1 MTPPPP
7 REPPREPPL
16 LPYRSSR
23 EIEKEVARELWG
35 GLALIFGSVAA
46 IAVIMWAAFPA
57 RAEPRAHPCRDGLIE
72 LVEKGDVLAC
82 GGHLVQSETLAF
94 YQAAVDER
102 DGLKVQ
108 VEKLNQQLASE
119 RAATAEERDRGEA
132 LLKVCEN
139 ARTAA
144 EAAKAPPKCP
154 RASLLGR
161 PEFAWPTALAVGFFG
176 GVAFD
181 RWGVGCR

>member
-1 MTPPPP
+1 MT
-7 REPPREPPL
+7 PREPPL
-16 LPYRSSR
+16 KPSRSSR
-23 EIEKEVARELWG
+23 EIDKEVSRELRG
-35 GLALIFGSVAA
+35 GLAFIFGSVAA
-46 IAVIMWAAFPA
+46 VAVIVWAAFPA
-57 RAEPRAHPCRDGLIE
+57 RAEPRASHPCRDGLIE

-108 VEKLNQQLASE
+108 VQKLTEQLASE
-119 RAATAEERDRGEA
+119 RAATAEERGRGEA

-139 ARTAA
+139 ARTAC
-144 EAAKAPPKCP
+144 EVTKAPPKCP
-154 RASLLGR
+154 RAGLLER
-161 PEFAWPTALAVGFFG
+161 PEFAWPTALAAGFFG